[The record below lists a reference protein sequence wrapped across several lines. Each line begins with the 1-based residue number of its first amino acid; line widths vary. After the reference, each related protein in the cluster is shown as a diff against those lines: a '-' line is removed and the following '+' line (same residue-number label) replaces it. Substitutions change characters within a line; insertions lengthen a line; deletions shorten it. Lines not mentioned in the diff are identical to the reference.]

1 MDPSTASYYR
11 AILFSDGTD
20 QRPLPVTLVQL
31 HGWAVKRNAAL
42 GLGGMITKA
51 VALSVAMTWL
61 SSTKEGRQFSQQFTN
76 LGDLFCG
83 PLPAEGAEETEEV
96 KESEG
101 TSSEV
106 STDAWD
112 TLPAESQ
119 VVVTMQSG
127 AERPGNFIGRKGNW
141 VEVRING
148 EVSHHRIS
156 KVKIVG
162 A

>member
-1 MDPSTASYYR
+1 
-11 AILFSDGTD
+11 
-20 QRPLPVTLVQL
+20 
-31 HGWAVKRNAAL
+31 
-42 GLGGMITKA
+42 MITKA

-61 SSTKEGRQFSQQFTN
+61 SSTKEGREFSQQFTN

-83 PLPAEGAEETEEV
+83 PLPIEEAEETTEADEAN
-96 KESEG
+96 SEAVAD
-101 TSSEV
+101 T
-106 STDAWD
+106 WD

-127 AERPGNFIGRKGNW
+127 AEKPGQFIKRKGNW